1 MLAVCSL
8 VGEGHRHIWPWLKKD
23 TCTSICICEMHCC
36 ALQIP
41 IGGCVLVRGVGKPGG
56 LVVECL
62 GCMA

>member
-8 VGEGHRHIWPWLKKD
+8 VGEGHRHMAMAEKID
-23 TCTSICICEMHCC
+23 TCTSICICEMHSC

-56 LVVECL
+56 LVAECP